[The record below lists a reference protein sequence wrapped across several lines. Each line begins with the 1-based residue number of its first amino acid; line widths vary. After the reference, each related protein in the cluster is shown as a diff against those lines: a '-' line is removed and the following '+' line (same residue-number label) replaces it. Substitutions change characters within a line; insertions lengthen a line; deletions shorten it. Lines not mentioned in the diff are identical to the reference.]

1 MTPNLASGAGQA
13 VEVCFIS
20 LYNVVFYCSLCRQD
34 SLFLATLLAQPE
46 VGKEEIPSALAIYDE
61 TRRPFTQNVQ
71 ELSYKA
77 GQTVNL
83 DSPRTQSYSAEAS
96 AAGAIPEKTVKEII
110 SEDLADCQKWTWATT
125 PQADLELAIQKLK
138 AGLTGSN

>member
-1 MTPNLASGAGQA
+1 MLH
-13 VEVCFIS
+13 S
-20 LYNVVFYCSLCRQD
+20 LYNGVFYCSLCRQD

-46 VGKEEIPSALAIYDE
+46 VGKEEIPSALAIYDD

-125 PQADLELAIQKLK
+125 PQADLGLAVQKLK